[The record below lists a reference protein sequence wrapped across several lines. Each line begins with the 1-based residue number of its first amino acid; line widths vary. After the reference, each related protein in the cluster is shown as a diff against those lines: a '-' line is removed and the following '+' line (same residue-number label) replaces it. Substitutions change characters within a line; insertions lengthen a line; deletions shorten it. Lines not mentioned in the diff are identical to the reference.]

1 MKIELKPGQQI
12 FFTSDSHYNHKN
24 ICSATTEWKDAEGK
38 TRKFNSLSEM
48 NDALV
53 SNINMNVCED
63 DILFHLG
70 DWSFNGFDSIEEFRN
85 RINCKNVHLVL
96 GNHDLHIERNKHNI
110 QRLFS
115 SINHYIKLNIQRPG
129 LTSKSKL
136 DTFRL
141 ILMHF
146 PIASWDGMNEGV
158 IHLHGHLH
166 LPMHLR
172 VGQGKSIDV
181 GVDGNDM
188 EPLSLNKILFLLKN
202 QPNHNLSIPQD
213 HHIKEIK

>member
-12 FFTSDSHYNHKN
+12 FFTSDSHYNHSN
-24 ICSATTEWKDAEGK
+24 IVSATTNWKDAEDK

-172 VGQGKSIDV
+172 VGQGKAIDV
-181 GVDGNDM
+181 GVDGNNM

>member
-24 ICSATTEWKDAEGK
+24 ICSATTEWKDAEDK

-70 DWSFNGFDSIEEFRN
+70 DWSFGGFDSIEEFRN

-181 GVDGNDM
+181 GVDGNNM